1 MLIRGDTQSSFA
13 LFEQI
18 AVGLRRAIADGSVRP
33 GDRPP
38 PRELPARL
46 GANMHTVLRAYQS
59 FRAEGMVS
67 MHRSR
72 GAVVVAKRSRASAAL
87 AELVEELADRVRAS
101 ASSPTKPPS
110 C

>member
-1 MLIRGDTQSSFA
+1 
-13 LFEQI
+13 
-18 AVGLRRAIADGSVRP
+18 
-33 GDRPP
+33 
-38 PRELPARL
+38 
-46 GANMHTVLRAYQS
+46 MHTVLRAYQS
-59 FRAEGMVS
+59 FRAEDLVS

>member
-1 MLIRGDTQSSFA
+1 MLIRGDPQSSFA

-46 GANMHTVLRAYQS
+46 EANMHTVLRVYQS
-59 FRAEGMVS
+59 FRAEGLVS

-72 GAVVVAKRSRASAAL
+72 GGGGSGEPITS
-87 AELVEELADRVRAS
+87 
-101 ASSPTKPPS
+101 
-110 C
+110 